1 MTASHLLLLASLL
14 LFSACVAM
22 ARTFVADIPEVTAP
36 SGWNISLQCTAEF
49 KKGVPY
55 LAVGWYKL
63 EESPSLHR
71 RGLLRRELPDGPTRL
86 YEGMD
91 REVELLDEDYSILL
105 SSLTCS
111 DSGLYA
117 CQLAAPVGEQNKE
130 GRILLSVEDCPT
142 DSVLETVVRD
152 TSLVIFAAALLIVA
166 LLIFIISHYCLKNTL
181 KEKDKTPKTEI
192 LLDAPLKPL
201 EKKDLMLIY
210 TLGPKASSM
219 KHVFV

>member
-1 MTASHLLLLASLL
+1 MTASHPLLLASLL
-14 LFSACVAM
+14 LLSACVVM
-22 ARTFVADIPEVTAP
+22 GRTLVADIPEVTAL
-36 SGWNISLQCTAEF
+36 SGWNITLQCIAEF
-49 KKGVPY
+49 KQGVPY
-55 LAVGWYKL
+55 LAVSWYKV
-63 EESPSLHR
+63 EESPSLSR
-71 RGLLRRELPDGPTRL
+71 RGLLRKELPDGPARL

-111 DSGLYA
+111 DSGLYL

-130 GRILLSVEDCPT
+130 GRILLSVKDCPS
-142 DSVLETVVRD
+142 DSVLEEVVRD

-181 KEKDKTPKTEI
+181 KEKDKTPKNEI

-210 TLGPKASSM
+210 TLGPKASTM
-219 KHVFV
+219 KHVCV